1 MEVMDVI
8 EVRRAYRSLDPV
20 SITENLI
27 KDLARS
33 ASLAPSCFNY
43 QPWRFIFV
51 KDPAVLEEIHGNL
64 SKTNRWAERASM
76 LVAVF
81 SRADDDCK
89 VRGRHY
95 HQFDT
100 GMAVGFLM
108 LRATELGLVAHPF
121 AGYKE
126 KGVKGVLGIP
136 EEYQLIALV
145 AVGKKADILYDVL
158 NEDQRVAEAIR
169 PERKPFGEYAFIDR
183 YSGS

>member
-1 MEVMDVI
+1 MEVMGAI
-8 EVRRAYRSLDPV
+8 EARRAYRSLDPV

-33 ASLAPSCFNY
+33 AGLAPSCFNY
-43 QPWRFIFV
+43 QPWRFVFV
-51 KDPAVLEEIHGNL
+51 KDPGVLEEIQGNL
-64 SKTNRWAERASM
+64 SKNNRWVQRASM
-76 LVAVF
+76 LVAVY

-126 KGVKGVLGIP
+126 KAVKGILGIP
-136 EEYQLIALV
+136 EEYQLIAMV
-145 AVGKKADILYDVL
+145 AVGKKANVLYDL
-158 NEDQRVAEAIR
+158 LDDDQKETESQR
-169 PERKPFGEYAFIDR
+169 PERKVFEEFASIDR
-183 YSGS
+183 VG

>member
-1 MEVMDVI
+1 MDAI
-8 EVRRAYRSLDPV
+8 EARRAYRSLDPV

-27 KDLARS
+27 RDLARS
-33 ASLAPSCFNY
+33 AGLAPSCFNY
-43 QPWRFIFV
+43 QPWRFVFV
-51 KDPAVLEEIHGNL
+51 KDPRVLKEIHENL

-76 LVAVF
+76 FVAVY

-100 GMAVGFLM
+100 GMAVGLLM

-126 KGVKGVLGIP
+126 KAVKGILGIP
-136 EEYQLIALV
+136 EDYQLIALV
-145 AVGKKADILYDVL
+145 AVGKKSDVIHDLL
-158 NEDQRVAEAIR
+158 NEDQKETEPRR
-169 PERKPFGEYAFIDR
+169 PERKPFEEFAFIDR
-183 YSGS
+183 VD

>member
-1 MEVMDVI
+1 MDAI
-8 EVRRAYRSLDPV
+8 EARRAYRSLDPV
-20 SITENLI
+20 VITKNLI

-51 KDPAVLEEIHGNL
+51 KDPDILGEIHGKL
-64 SKTNRWAERASM
+64 SKTNRWVERASM
-76 LVAVF
+76 LVAVY
-81 SRADDDCK
+81 SKEDDDCK

-100 GMAVGFLM
+100 GMAVGLLM

-121 AGYKE
+121 AGYRE
-126 KGVKGVLGIP
+126 KAVKDILGIT

-145 AVGKKADILYDVL
+145 AVGKKADIIHDLL
-158 NEDQRVAEAIR
+158 NDDQKATETKR
-169 PERKPFGEYAFIDR
+169 PERKPFEGFAYIDR
-183 YSGS
+183 IS

>member
-1 MEVMDVI
+1 MDAI
-8 EVRRAYRSLDPV
+8 EARRAYRSLDPV

-27 KDLARS
+27 RDLARS
-33 ASLAPSCFNY
+33 AGLAPSCFNY
-43 QPWRFIFV
+43 QPWRFVFV
-51 KDPAVLEEIHGNL
+51 KDPGVLGEIHGNL

-76 LVAVF
+76 LVAVY

-100 GMAVGFLM
+100 GLAVSLLM

-121 AGYKE
+121 AGFKE
-126 KGVKGVLGIP
+126 KAVKGILGIP

-145 AVGKKADILYDVL
+145 AIGKKADVL
-158 NEDQRVAEAIR
+158 HGLLNDEQKKTESHR
-169 PERKPFGEYAFIDR
+169 PERRSFGEFASID
-183 YSGS
+183 YVG